1 LLRYALSPVLPQV
14 PFRLAAA
21 AGLTGRPP
29 PAPFSAERAL
39 LAAQATC
46 VDNGA
51 MAPQGSAAVP
61 AQSATAAHG
70 TTAALLAG
78 YLHAVG
84 VRHLFCYPG
93 ESVIDFMEASRRR
106 GIELVPAVRE
116 GTAAF
121 MAQAAA
127 MATGLPGVCLST
139 LGPGS
144 TALLNGVASATLDRV
159 PVLAVS
165 GQIESS
171 REQFFTHQVVDHG
184 RMFAPAAKLALRLE
198 PASADTVIRK
208 ALRTAVAER
217 PGAVHLT
224 VTADAWLVPPGAASA
239 GPASAGPA
247 SAGPASADAAL
258 SGVSDAIIPPP
269 LTAAAGSVDVHGD
282 GDPLRVLR
290 AARRPV
296 ILAGIAALRCAAGPE
311 LVSLAER
318 AGLPVV
324 VSPMAKGTFP
334 EDHPY
339 FAGVLDMAGHRV
351 VWDLLA
357 GADLILAAGFDPVEL
372 ISPWS
377 VTTPVLHLD
386 TTPNTDQVY
395 ASAHELVG
403 HVGAI
408 LRWITAQWSGQP
420 RWAEA
425 EVASHRARLRAAWQA
440 GRAEGK
446 LNPSDVVEIARQ
458 ATPPDTIVTTDV
470 GSHKIMAG
478 QAWQAREP
486 RSVLMTNGLSAMGFG
501 VPAAIAAKLTRP
513 DRPVLAL
520 VGDGGFAMTAT
531 EMRIAATLDLP
542 VTVVVFTDNS
552 LNRIEL
558 RQQLM
563 GYPPTATR
571 MGGTDLAALAE
582 AMGCDGIRV
591 DTPAALEK
599 ALADFGP
606 RSQPSAG
613 SRPLVIEARIAPAQY
628 EAQF

>member
-1 LLRYALSPVLPQV
+1 MADSSDAVASDAV
-14 PFRLAAA
+14 ASDGAAEA
-21 AGLTGRPP
+21 
-29 PAPFSAERAL
+29 S
-39 LAAQATC
+39 
-46 VDNGA
+46 
-51 MAPQGSAAVP
+51 
-61 AQSATAAHG
+61 TAAR
-70 TTAALLAG
+70 LAG
-78 YLHAVG
+78 YLRAAG
-84 VRHLFCYPG
+84 LRHVFGYPG
-93 ESVIDFMEASRRR
+93 ESVIDFMEAARRQ
-106 GIELVPAVRE
+106 GIEVVSAVRE

-121 MAQAAA
+121 MAEASA
-127 MATGLPGVCLST
+127 MVTGRPGACLST

-144 TALLNGVASATLDRV
+144 TAVLNGVASATLDRV
-159 PVLAVS
+159 PMLAVS

-171 REQFFTHQVVDHG
+171 REQFFTHQVIDHD
-184 RMFAPAAKLALRLE
+184 RLFAPVAKLALRLD

-224 VTADAWLVPPGAASA
+224 VTADAWTVPA
-239 GPASAGPA
+239 GPVPAGP
-247 SAGPASADAAL
+247 
-258 SGVSDAIIPPP
+258 VSLPP
-269 LTAAAGSVDVHGD
+269 LAAAAGSVDVYGD

-296 ILAGIAALRCAAGPE
+296 ILAGIAALRCAASPE
-311 LVSLAER
+311 LVRLAEL
-318 AGLPVV
+318 AGIPVV

-377 VTTPVLHLD
+377 VATPVLHLD

-408 LRWITAQWSGQP
+408 LGWLAAQWSGEP
-420 RWAEA
+420 RWDEA
-425 EVASHRARLRAAWQA
+425 EVAAHRARLREAWLA
-440 GRAEGK
+440 GRAEGR
-446 LNPSDVVEIARQ
+446 LNPSEVVTIARQ
-458 ATPPDTIVTTDV
+458 AAPADTIVTTDV

-478 QAWQAREP
+478 QAWQAAEP

-501 VPAAIAAKLTRP
+501 VPAAIAAKLTCP

-520 VGDGGFAMTAT
+520 VGDGGFAMAAT
-531 EMRIAATLDLP
+531 EMRIASALGVP
-542 VTVVVFTDNS
+542 VTVVVFADGS

-571 MGGTDLAALAE
+571 MDGMNLVALAE
-582 AMGCDGIRV
+582 AMDCDGVRV
-591 DTPAALEK
+591 DSPAGLEK
-599 ALADFGP
+599 ALAGFGT
-606 RSQPSAG
+606 RD
-613 SRPLVIEARIAPAQY
+613 RPLIVQARIDTSQY

>member
-1 LLRYALSPVLPQV
+1 
-14 PFRLAAA
+14 
-21 AGLTGRPP
+21 
-29 PAPFSAERAL
+29 
-39 LAAQATC
+39 
-46 VDNGA
+46 
-51 MAPQGSAAVP
+51 MASQ
-61 AQSATAAHG
+61 T
-70 TTAALLAG
+70 TTAQTTTAQTTATLLAG
-78 YLHAVG
+78 YLDAAG
-84 VRHLFCYPG
+84 VRHIFGYPG
-93 ESVIDFMEASRRR
+93 ESVIDFMEAARRADI
-106 GIELVPAVRE
+106 GVVSAVRE
-116 GTAAF
+116 ATAAF
-121 MAQAAA
+121 MAEGAA
-127 MATGLPGVCLST
+127 MATGRPGVCLST

-144 TALLNGVASATLDRV
+144 TAVLNGVASATLDRA

-184 RMFAPAAKLALRLE
+184 RLFAPVTKLALRLD
-198 PASADTVIRK
+198 PASADIVVRK

-224 VTADAWLVPPGAASA
+224 VTADAWTMPAGTGPTGTGQVAVPPLA
-239 GPASAGPA
+239 P
-247 SAGPASADAAL
+247 
-258 SGVSDAIIPPP
+258 
-269 LTAAAGSVDVHGD
+269 AAGTVEVYGD
-282 GDPLRVLR
+282 GVPLAGLR

-296 ILAGIAALRCAAGPE
+296 LLAGTAAVRCGAGPE
-311 LVSLAER
+311 LVALAEL
-318 AGLPVV
+318 AGIPVV
-324 VSPMAKGTFP
+324 VSPMAKGVIP

-351 VWDLLA
+351 LWDLLA

-377 VTTPVLHLD
+377 VSTPVLHLD

-403 HVGAI
+403 DVGA
-408 LRWITAQWSGQP
+408 LLGWIAGRWSGSP
-420 RWAEA
+420 RWTPA
-425 EVASHRARLRAAWQA
+425 EVAAHRARLRAAWLA
-440 GRAEGK
+440 GRVEGR
-446 LNPSDVVEIARQ
+446 LNPSDVVMIARE
-458 ATPPDTIVTTDV
+458 AAPADAIMTTDV

-478 QAWQAREP
+478 QAWPASRP

-501 VPAAIAAKLTRP
+501 VPAAIAARLSCP

-531 EMRIAATLDLP
+531 EMRIAAELGLP
-542 VTVVVFTDNS
+542 VTVVVFADGS

-571 MGGTDLAALAE
+571 LGGTDLPALAE
-582 AMGCDGIRV
+582 AMGCDGVRV
-591 DTPAALEK
+591 DTPAALDK
-599 ALADFGP
+599 ALSDLSG
-606 RSQPSAG
+606 RSAG
-613 SRPLVIEARIAPAQY
+613 SRPLVVEARIDPAEY

>member
-1 LLRYALSPVLPQV
+1 MAQLPES
-14 PFRLAAA
+14 A
-21 AGLTGRPP
+21 
-29 PAPFSAERAL
+29 PAP
-39 LAAQATC
+39 
-46 VDNGA
+46 
-51 MAPQGSAAVP
+51 GS
-61 AQSATAAHG
+61 
-70 TTAALLAG
+70 TAALLAG
-78 YLHAVG
+78 YLHAAG
-84 VRHLFCYPG
+84 VRHVFGYPG
-93 ESVIDFMEASRRR
+93 ESVIDFMEAVTRQ
-106 GIELVPAVRE
+106 GIEMVSAVRE

-121 MAQAAA
+121 MAEAAA
-127 MATGLPGVCLST
+127 MTGGRPGVCLST

-144 TALLNGVASATLDRV
+144 TAVLNGVASATLDRV

-184 RMFAPAAKLALRLE
+184 RLFEPVSKLALRLD

-224 VTADAWLVPPGAASA
+224 VTADAWPVPA
-239 GPASAGPA
+239 GPAPA
-247 SAGPASADAAL
+247 EVRL
-258 SGVSDAIIPPP
+258 PP
-269 LTAAAGSVDVHGD
+269 LAPAAATVDFHGE
-282 GDPLRVLR
+282 GDPLRTLA

-311 LVSLAER
+311 LVRLAER
-318 AGLPVV
+318 AGIPVV

-339 FAGVLDMAGHRV
+339 FAGVLDMAGYRV
-351 VWDLLA
+351 VWDLLD

-377 VTTPVLHLD
+377 VSTPVLHLD

-395 ASAHELVG
+395 PAAQELVG
-403 HVGAI
+403 HVGA
-408 LRWITAQWSGQP
+408 LLGGLAEQWTGEP
-420 RWAEA
+420 RWDEAAVAE
-425 EVASHRARLRAAWQA
+425 HRARLRAAWLA
-440 GRAEGK
+440 GRTEGR
-446 LNPSDVVEIARQ
+446 LNPSDVVTIAR
-458 ATPPDTIVTTDV
+458 AAAPPGTILATDV

-478 QAWQAREP
+478 QAWPAAEP
-486 RSVLMTNGLSAMGFG
+486 RSVLIPNGLSAMGFG
-501 VPAAIAAKLTRP
+501 IPAAIAARLTRP

-520 VGDGGFAMTAT
+520 TGDGGFAMAAT
-531 EMRIAATLDLP
+531 EMRIASSLGLP
-542 VTVVVFTDNS
+542 VTVVVFADNS

-558 RQQLM
+558 RQQSA

-571 MGGTDLAALAE
+571 MEGMNLVALAE
-582 AMGCDGIRV
+582 ATGCDGARV

-599 ALADFGP
+599 ALDGFAA
-606 RSQPSAG
+606 RT
-613 SRPLVIEARIAPAQY
+613 RPLIVEARIDPAQY

>member
-1 LLRYALSPVLPQV
+1 MAQESVS
-14 PFRLAAA
+14 A
-21 AGLTGRPP
+21 
-29 PAPFSAERAL
+29 PAP
-39 LAAQATC
+39 
-46 VDNGA
+46 D
-51 MAPQGSAAVP
+51 P
-61 AQSATAAHG
+61 AGTGSATAPG
-70 TTAALLAG
+70 STAALLAG

-84 VRHLFCYPG
+84 VRHVFGYPG
-93 ESVIDFMEASRRR
+93 ESVIDFMEAARRQ
-106 GIELVPAVRE
+106 GIELVSAVRE

-127 MATGLPGVCLST
+127 MATGRPGVCLST

-144 TALLNGVASATLDRV
+144 TAVLNGVASATLDRV

-165 GQIESS
+165 GQIESA

-184 RMFAPAAKLALRLE
+184 RLFAPVTKLALRLE

-208 ALRTAVAER
+208 ALRTVVAER

-224 VTADAWLVPPGAASA
+224 VTADAWLLPAGPGSA
-239 GPASAGPA
+239 GAGSAG
-247 SAGPASADAAL
+247 AGPL
-258 SGVSDAIIPPP
+258 VVPPP
-269 LTAAAGSVDVHGD
+269 LTAAGSADVYGE
-282 GDPLRVLR
+282 GDPLQILR

-311 LVSLAER
+311 LVDLAER
-318 AGLPVV
+318 AGIPVM

-351 VWDLLA
+351 GWDLLA

-377 VTTPVLHLD
+377 VSTPVVHLD

-395 ASAHELVG
+395 PSAHELVG
-403 HVGAI
+403 HVGAL
-408 LRWITAQWSGQP
+408 LRWVTAQWPGQP
-420 RWAEA
+420 RWTEA
-425 EVASHRARLRAAWQA
+425 EVARHRARLRAAWLA
-440 GRAEGK
+440 GRTEGK
-446 LNPSDVVEIARQ
+446 LNPSDVVLIARQ
-458 ATPPDTIVTTDV
+458 AAPPDTIVTTDV

-513 DRPVLAL
+513 DRPVMAL

-531 EMRIAATLDLP
+531 EMRIAAALDLP
-542 VTVVVFTDNS
+542 ITVVVFTDNS

-558 RQQLM
+558 RQQLV

-571 MGGTDLAALAE
+571 MGGSDLAALAE

-591 DTPAALEK
+591 DTEPALEK

-606 RSQPSAG
+606 RSRASAG
-613 SRPLVIEARIAPAQY
+613 SRPLVIEARIDPAQY
-628 EAQF
+628 EVQF

>member
-1 LLRYALSPVLPQV
+1 MAQESVSV
-14 PFRLAAA
+14 PAHGPTAPATTAAPASTAGPASAAA
-21 AGLTGRPP
+21 PASAGA
-29 PAPFSAERAL
+29 PASA
-39 LAAQATC
+39 
-46 VDNGA
+46 
-51 MAPQGSAAVP
+51 
-61 AQSATAAHG
+61 
-70 TTAALLAG
+70 AALLAG

-84 VRHLFCYPG
+84 VQHVFGYPG
-93 ESVIDFMEASRRR
+93 ESVIDFMEAARHQ
-106 GIELVPAVRE
+106 GIALVSAVRE

-121 MAQAAA
+121 MAEAAA
-127 MATGLPGVCLST
+127 MATGRPGVCLST

-144 TALLNGVASATLDRV
+144 TAVLNGVASATLDRV

-184 RMFAPAAKLALRLE
+184 RMFAPVTKLALRLE

-208 ALRTAVAER
+208 ALRTVVAER

-224 VTADAWLVPPGAASA
+224 VTADAWLLPPGTAAA
-239 GPASAGPA
+239 PAGAAPAAAAPAGLVPAGEAHDGVGPAVV
-247 SAGPASADAAL
+247 L
-258 SGVSDAIIPPP
+258 PP
-269 LTAAAGSVDVHGD
+269 LTAAAGSVDVYGD
-282 GDPLRVLR
+282 GDPLQVLR
-290 AARRPV
+290 AARHPV

-311 LVSLAER
+311 LADLAER
-318 AGLPVV
+318 AGIPVV
-324 VSPMAKGTFP
+324 VSPMAKGIFP

-357 GADLILAAGFDPVEL
+357 AADLILTAGFDPVEL

-377 VTTPVLHLD
+377 VSTPVVHLD

-403 HVGAI
+403 HVGAL
-408 LRWITAQWSGQP
+408 LRWVTAQWSGQP
-420 RWAEA
+420 RWTEA
-425 EVASHRARLRAAWQA
+425 EVAAHRARLRAAWLA
-440 GRAEGK
+440 GRTEGK
-446 LNPSDVVEIARQ
+446 LNPSDVVLIARQ
-458 ATPPDTIVTTDV
+458 AAPPDTIVTTDV
-470 GSHKIMAG
+470 GSHKIMTG
-478 QAWQAREP
+478 QAWQAGEP

-513 DRPVLAL
+513 DRPVMAL

-531 EMRIAATLDLP
+531 EMRIAAALDLP
-542 VTVVVFTDNS
+542 ITVVVFTDNS

-571 MGGTDLAALAE
+571 MGGSDLAALAE
-582 AMGCDGIRV
+582 AMGCDGVRV
-591 DTPAALEK
+591 DTAPALEK

-606 RSQPSAG
+606 RSRASSG
-613 SRPLVIEARIAPAQY
+613 SRPLVIEARIDPTQY

>member
-1 LLRYALSPVLPQV
+1 V
-14 PFRLAAA
+14 F
-21 AGLTGRPP
+21 G
-29 PAPFSAERAL
+29 
-39 LAAQATC
+39 
-46 VDNGA
+46 
-51 MAPQGSAAVP
+51 
-61 AQSATAAHG
+61 
-70 TTAALLAG
+70 
-78 YLHAVG
+78 
-84 VRHLFCYPG
+84 YPG
-93 ESVIDFMEASRRR
+93 ESVIDFMEAVTHA
-106 GIELVPAVRE
+106 GLEMVAAVRE
-116 GTAAF
+116 ASAAF
-121 MAQAAA
+121 MAEAAA
-127 MATGLPGVCLST
+127 MTGGGLGVCLST

-144 TALLNGVASATLDRV
+144 TAVLNGVAAATLDRV

-184 RMFAPAAKLALRLE
+184 RMFAPVSKLALRLD

-224 VTADAWLVPPGAASA
+224 VTADAWAMPAA
-239 GPASAGPA
+239 GEVR
-247 SAGPASADAAL
+247 L
-258 SGVSDAIIPPP
+258 PP
-269 LTAAAGSVDVHGD
+269 LAPAAGSVDVYGE
-282 GDPLRVLR
+282 GDPLRALA

-296 ILAGIAALRCAAGPE
+296 LLAGIAALRCAAGSD
-311 LVSLAER
+311 LVRLAEQ
-318 AGLPVV
+318 AGIPVV
-324 VSPMAKGTFP
+324 VSPMAKGVFP

-339 FAGVLDMAGHRV
+339 FAGVLDMAGYRV

-377 VTTPVLHLD
+377 VRTPVLHLD

-395 ASAHELVG
+395 PSAHELVG
-403 HVGAI
+403 HVGAL
-408 LRWITAQWSGQP
+408 LRWVTAQWPGQP
-420 RWAEA
+420 RWTEA
-425 EVASHRARLRAAWQA
+425 EVARHRARLRAAWLA
-440 GRAEGK
+440 GRTEGK
-446 LNPSDVVEIARQ
+446 LNPSDVVLIARQ
-458 ATPPDTIVTTDV
+458 AAPPDTIVTTDV

-513 DRPVLAL
+513 DRPVMAL

-531 EMRIAATLDLP
+531 EMRIAAALDLP
-542 VTVVVFTDNS
+542 ITVVVFTDNS

-558 RQQLM
+558 RQQLV

-571 MGGTDLAALAE
+571 MGGSDLAALAE

-591 DTPAALEK
+591 DTEPALEK

-606 RSQPSAG
+606 RSRASAG
-613 SRPLVIEARIAPAQY
+613 SRPLVIEARIDPAQY
-628 EAQF
+628 EVQF